1 MYRLA
6 QYYVYNGDIRYHI
19 AAITDTE
26 EEMSK
31 KKIEIAKELNDIG
44 VEALEIIATKN
55 INSLREILREID
67 VQVFQVLKDCGKC
80 ELS

>member
-26 EEMSK
+26 EEINK

-67 VQVFQVLKDCGKC
+67 VQVFQVLKD
-80 ELS
+80 